1 MRVGNVKEIV
11 FSKDPKQM
19 NWLQNGVRL
28 LLITSSIMER
38 SKNCRAPICR
48 MITKK
53 KFSSARRRMISTP
66 EESVPEWAC

>member
-28 LLITSSIMER
+28 SSITSSIMER
-38 SKNCRAPICR
+38 SKNCKVPICL

-53 KFSSARRRMISTP
+53 KFSSARQKTISMP
-66 EESVPEWAC
+66 EGSVPVWVC